1 MHQPPIPGYEPIRQL
16 GINLCTV
23 YLARHSDSG
32 ALVALKVYRRGA
44 AEHARDFYPRLARL
58 DHPNI
63 LRVIGI
69 GDFEEY
75 FYCALEFFEKT
86 LADRLVQ
93 GPLPPIEVLRLT
105 RALASAVQYAR
116 GQGMLLLI
124 LTPETIVLTQDNIP
138 QLHDFHQHDDLP
150 TPPGF
155 GPRTPFMAPED
166 SQGIPTPATDVYRVG
181 AVMYAMLT
189 GLPPF
194 ASDEALLL
202 HRPRRPRE
210 VNPKV
215 SRGLDEIC
223 MKCLEK
229 RPDARYAS
237 AQHLA
242 DNLKSFL

>member
-1 MHQPPIPGYEPIRQL
+1 MPQPPIPGYEPIRLL
-16 GINLCTV
+16 GINLGAV

-32 ALVALKVYRRGA
+32 ALVALKVYRRSA
-44 AEHARDFYPRLARL
+44 AAHARDLYTRLAQL

-69 GDFEEY
+69 GAFEEY
-75 FYCALEFFEKT
+75 FYCAFEFFDKT
-86 LADRLVQ
+86 LADRLLQ
-93 GPLPPIEVLRLT
+93 GPLPPI
-105 RALASAVQYAR
+105 AVQYAR
-116 GQGMLLLI
+116 EQGMILLT

-138 QLHDFHQHDDLP
+138 QLTDFHPHDDLP
-150 TPPGF
+150 APPIF
-155 GPRTPFMAPED
+155 RSPMAPED

-189 GLPPF
+189 GLRPF
-194 ASDEALLL
+194 ASDEALLEG
-202 HRPRRPRE
+202 RPRRPRD
-210 VNPKV
+210 VNRKV
-215 SRGLDEIC
+215 SRGLEKIC

-229 RPDARYAS
+229 RSDARYAS